1 MPFFQLLRRR
11 TNFSFSIFYLE
22 YTGKVEC
29 VTRANQDPL
38 QATTGLVPL
47 LGIDVWE
54 HAYYI
59 DYRNVRPNYV
69 GAIWDV
75 INWDVV
81 EKRLLDAQK

>member
-1 MPFFQLLRRR
+1 MD
-11 TNFSFSIFYLE
+11 SIKI
-22 YTGKVEC
+22 GKIEC
-29 VTRANQDPL
+29 ATRANQDPL

-54 HAYYI
+54 HAYYV

-75 INWDVV
+75 INWDAV
-81 EKRLLDAQK
+81 EKRLVAAQK